1 MKISLEQFRVL
12 MPEDV
17 IRFRGKANVF
27 FDFLPNSQNL
37 TEEFLYA
44 HQPTTTLTIPVFST
58 SETMIGKLD
67 DSEEIRNEFN
77 IINGPVMIVAR
88 KGYAG
93 RLYVVEELNL
103 IIHEDAYAVKPKQE
117 YIEHI
122 NLKWFAG
129 HYSAEFQA
137 NRTSFWGI
145 GDFPRERFKS
155 MNIAIP
161 TRELQDTVARLYV
174 RRNDILSKIS
184 KLQNGIVTKI
194 GNLYRELN

>member
-12 MPEDV
+12 MPEDI

-44 HQPTTTLTIPVFST
+44 HQPTTPSTIPVFST
-58 SETMIGKLD
+58 SEIMIGKLD
-67 DSEEIRNEFN
+67 DSDEIRDKFN

-93 RLYVVEELNL
+93 RLYVVEQLNL
-103 IIHEDAYAVKPKQE
+103 IIHEDAYAVKPKKE
-117 YIEHI
+117 YIDHI

-155 MNIAIP
+155 MDVVIP
-161 TRELQDTVARLYV
+161 TRDFQDAVARLYV

-184 KLQNGIVTKI
+184 KLQNGIMTKI
-194 GNLYRELN
+194 TNIYRELN

>member
-1 MKISLEQFRVL
+1 MTIILEQFRVKI
-12 MPEDV
+12 PED
-17 IRFRGKANVF
+17 IIAFRGKADTF

-44 HQPTTTLTIPVFST
+44 HQPTTPSMIPVFST

-67 DSEEIRNEFN
+67 DSEEIRGEFN
-77 IINGPVMIVAR
+77 VINGPVMIVAR

-93 RLYVVEELNL
+93 RLYVVEEPNL
-103 IIHEDAYAVKPKQE
+103 IVHEDAYAVKPKQE
-117 YIEHI
+117 YINHI
-122 NLKWFAG
+122 NLWWFAG

-155 MNIAIP
+155 MNIIIP
-161 TRELQDTVARLYV
+161 TIRFQDDIARLYI
-174 RRNDILSKIS
+174 RRTNILGKINRIQSGIGSKIFNVY
-184 KLQNGIVTKI
+184 K
-194 GNLYRELN
+194 ELN